1 MNLSNTLFVSFSD
14 LMFTIESYFRS
25 NTGFAEREV
34 ETTAISIHNAY
45 FLVSSLHGVRFSG
58 LSDKLLMVLD
68 PDHRPIDLTY
78 FIFRFIIFAA
88 TVEIRALTSSL
99 SLEFSLQLFQSL
111 STLPLIA
118 VSQRHQYI
126 PHKLQHLQN
135 LWRLSALNSGFFR

>member
-45 FLVSSLHGVRFSG
+45 FLVSSLYGVRFSG
-58 LSDKLLMVLD
+58 VSDKLLMVLD

-78 FIFRFIIFAA
+78 FIFRFIISAA

-99 SLEFSLQLFQSL
+99 SLELSLQLFQSL
-111 STLPLIA
+111 RTFTS
-118 VSQRHQYI
+118 HCCI
-126 PHKLQHLQN
+126 PN
-135 LWRLSALNSGFFR
+135 TSIYPA